1 MNQSDAIRINPDVA
15 AISMSQRGAIWKAME
30 GRHDLANLASGNP
43 DMVMPEPVRQA
54 MQENAAEGY
63 ARYGEYYGLKALR
76 QGIGGM
82 LERDWSLP
90 VDSED
95 AIIVTCGVQQ
105 GLYTVMRSIL
115 TPGDEVIIPSPHY
128 GTYYQNTLVCGAK
141 PILVPLEESADFVPD
156 FERLNAVVG
165 PSSRAILFCNPNNPL
180 GVVWSPRVLKSL
192 AEFAQTHD
200 LLVLVDEIYRDYTF
214 DEKPLSIGSIPGMA
228 QRTFTFGG
236 FSKSHFMMGLRIGF
250 VAGPPA
256 YIQAIKK
263 LHYCVVLCP
272 SVISQVAAMA
282 ALKCTDAELGAVRS
296 QFAAKL
302 DRLYRHVKVLPG
314 VSCAAPGGGFYVF
327 PNFSQYGSDAMAFAL
342 RLIEEAGVVT
352 LPGTEF
358 GELGQGHLRLSV
370 CATEAEV
377 IEGIRRLEAFI
388 KSEPLCRNRS

>member
-1 MNQSDAIRINPDVA
+1 MQQTDALMINPDVA
-15 AISMSQRGAIWKAME
+15 AIPMSQREAIWKAMA

-43 DMVMPEPVRQA
+43 DMLMPEPVRRALQDHVT
-54 MQENAAEGY
+54 EGY
-63 ARYGEYYGLKALR
+63 ARYADYYGTKALR
-76 QGIGGM
+76 EGIGTM

-95 AIIVTCGVQQ
+95 AIIVTCGVQE
-105 GLYTVMRSIL
+105 GLYIVMRSIL
-115 TPGDEVIIPSPHY
+115 QPGDEVIIPSPHY

-141 PILVPLEESADFVPD
+141 PVLVPLEESADFVPD
-156 FERLNAVVG
+156 FERLSAAVS
-165 PSSRAILFCNPNNPL
+165 PKSRAIVFCNPNNPL
-180 GVVWSPRVLKSL
+180 GVVWSHQTLKSL
-192 AEFAQTHD
+192 AEFAQAHD

-214 DEKPLSIGSIPGMA
+214 DGKPLSIGSLPGMA

-250 VAGPPA
+250 VAGPPV
-256 YIQAIKK
+256 YMQAVKK

-272 SVISQVAAMA
+272 PVISQAA
-282 ALKCTDAELGAVRS
+282 ALAALQCSEAELAPVRS

-302 DRLYRHVKVLPG
+302 DRLYRHVKALPG
-314 VSCAAPGGGFYVF
+314 VSCTAPGGGFYVF
-327 PNFSQYGSDAMAFAL
+327 PNFSQYGPDTMGFAI

-370 CATEAEV
+370 CAAEAEV
-377 IEGIRRLEAFI
+377 AEGIRRLEAFI
-388 KSEPLCRNRS
+388 KSEAQNIE